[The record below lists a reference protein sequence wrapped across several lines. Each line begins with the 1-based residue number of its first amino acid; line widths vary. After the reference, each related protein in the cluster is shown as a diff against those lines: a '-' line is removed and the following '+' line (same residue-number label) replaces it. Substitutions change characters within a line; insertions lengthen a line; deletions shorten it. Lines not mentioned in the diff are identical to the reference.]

1 MSEFEPLTYKLK
13 LISNW
18 NTVANKY
25 HNNWAQNDIGPFGAT
40 EKLIDI
46 ADIQKSDF
54 ILDIGCGTGAVT
66 KKISKKLSKKGKL
79 IGIDISRGALSIAKS
94 EIKYS
99 NVDFIEMDAE
109 KIYFSLKFSKVI
121 SQFAAMFFTNPI
133 ESLYSIRKLMAQE
146 GMIVLGVHG
155 PAENVPYFSC
165 IMKNIIKFI
174 PNLIP
179 RGSPSVHSFG
189 ERNKLKDLLIRT
201 GFSNVKIEKYQYSYN
216 AGTFEQYW
224 HNYMACTANSIKE
237 IIEKDNDILG
247 LIKYESEK
255 NALPFMENNNITF
268 PWEILIASAFNP

>member
-1 MSEFEPLTYKLK
+1 MSEFEPITYKLK

-40 EKLIDI
+40 EKLIHI

-54 ILDIGCGTGAVT
+54 ILDVGCGTGAVT
-66 KKISKKLSKKGKL
+66 KKISKKLGKKGKL
-79 IGIDISRGALSIAKS
+79 IGIDISREALSIAKS

-109 KIYFSLKFSKVI
+109 KIYFSLKFSKII

-133 ESLYSIRKLMAQE
+133 KTLSSIRKLMAQK

-155 PAENVPYFSC
+155 LAENVPYFSC
-165 IMKNIIKFI
+165 IMKNIMKFI
-174 PNLIP
+174 PNLITS
-179 RGSPSVHSFG
+179 GSPSVHSFG
-189 ERNKLKDLLIRT
+189 DRNKLKDLLIRT
-201 GFSNVKIEKYQYSYN
+201 GFSNVKIEKYQFSYC
-216 AGTFEQYW
+216 AGTFEEYW
-224 HNYMACTANSIKE
+224 HNYMTCTANSIKE
-237 IIEKDNDILG
+237 IIKKDNDILR

-268 PWEILIASAFNP
+268 PWEILIASAYNL

>member
-40 EKLIDI
+40 EKLIHI

-66 KKISKKLSKKGKL
+66 KKISKKLGKKGKL

-121 SQFAAMFFTNPI
+121 SQFAVMFFTNPI

-165 IMKNIIKFI
+165 IMKNIMKFI

-179 RGSPSVHSFG
+179 SGSPSVHSFG

-255 NALPFMENNNITF
+255 NALPFMKNNNITF

>member
-1 MSEFEPLTYKLK
+1 MSEFEPITYKLK

-40 EKLIDI
+40 EKLIHI

-54 ILDIGCGTGAVT
+54 ILDVGCGTGAVT
-66 KKISKKLSKKGKL
+66 KKISKKLGKKGKL
-79 IGIDISRGALSIAKS
+79 IGIDISREALSIAKS

-133 ESLYSIRKLMAQE
+133 KTLSSIRKLMAQE

-155 PAENVPYFSC
+155 LAENVPYFSC
-165 IMKNIIKFI
+165 IMKNIMKFI
-174 PNLIP
+174 PNLITN
-179 RGSPSVHSFG
+179 GSPSVHSFG

-201 GFSNVKIEKYQYSYN
+201 GFSNVKIEKYQFSYS
-216 AGTFEQYW
+216 AGTFEEYW
-224 HNYMACTANSIKE
+224 HNYMACTAYSIKE
-237 IIEKDNDILG
+237 IIKKDNDILG

-268 PWEILIASAFNP
+268 PWEILIASAYNP